1 MRLEMVVAFAVG
13 LLAFFGA
20 PGAFAG
26 DACSLLT
33 TAEVES
39 AVGSKVTSTTPSV
52 TDSETGCLFQLGRD
66 RAFLSY
72 FTDAARGPKFR
83 SMKEDP
89 FMRGAAPPNGKDYG
103 NVGCKV
109 VDAQI
114 LISTNCDRYQPRLLR
129 LAVQSHSGKP
139 VPMDVVKGL
148 LDKAGSRLK

>member
-1 MRLEMVVAFAVG
+1 MGFEKVVASAVG
-13 LLAFFGA
+13 LIALFAV

-33 TAEVES
+33 TGELEA
-39 AVGSKVTSTTPSV
+39 ALGAKVTSTTPGV
-52 TDSETGCLFQLGRD
+52 VGPETGCAYQLGRD
-66 RAFLSY
+66 RAYLSY
-72 FTDAARGPKFR
+72 FTDTASGPKLK

-89 FMRGAAPPNGKDYG
+89 FMRGAAPPNGKDFG
-103 NVGCKV
+103 NIGCKV

-139 VPMDVVKGL
+139 VPMDVVKDL